1 MSRSGLAGTPD
12 SLFSTLIAQR
22 GRTLAVMAALI
33 TWTIL
38 VTGEI
43 LPDMNRVTQGFA
55 AYYAASYAVLH
66 GGATALTDDT
76 VFPLWVIQSGISGI
90 HEVFA
95 GNAPTLALLMIPLTA
110 FRPETAQTLWLIV
123 NVGLLVL
130 CTWLAGRI
138 CAPHNPTVRWW
149 IMAVFALLTPVAE
162 TLRYGQVYLLLAFLS
177 LITFAALRKR
187 HDLLAG
193 IAIGA
198 MLLIKPYYGILSLG
212 VLAWSRR
219 PRSIG
224 AAIVAAGLVVI
235 GSLPLLAEAWPGFL
249 PALFNVNDAPWA
261 GIAANQTLN
270 SLTQHLFLYTPL
282 WNPEPLIDSPWL
294 ANGLRY
300 GLLIVMVAI
309 TVRQAFKH
317 NPLWLWPPA
326 LALMPIL
333 APVGEIHHYTLLLLP
348 IAVGI
353 TYLLER
359 RPDRLTM
366 GAIGLGLLLLI
377 VAWPSLH
384 SLIGWGGWNGLLA
397 YPRLLGGVLLWV
409 GVTVQ
414 GHALGATSFNN
425 RR

>member
-1 MSRSGLAGTPD
+1 MSRSWLAGTPD
-12 SLFSTLIAQR
+12 SIFSTLVAQR
-22 GRTLAVMAALI
+22 GRILAIIAALI
-33 TWTIL
+33 AWIIL

-55 AYYAASYAVLH
+55 AYYAAAYATLH
-66 GGATALTDDT
+66 GGAAALTNDA
-76 VFPLWVIQSGISGI
+76 VFPAWVVRSGIGGI

-95 GNAPTLALLMIPLTA
+95 GNVPTFALLMIPLTG
-110 FRPETAQTLWLIV
+110 FRPESAQTLWLIV
-123 NVGLLVL
+123 NVGLLIL
-130 CTWLAGRI
+130 CAWLAGRI
-138 CAPHNPTVRWW
+138 YAPRNPTVRWW

-193 IAIGA
+193 IAVGA
-198 MLLIKPYYGILSLG
+198 MLLIKPYYGVLSLG

-235 GSLPLLAEAWPGFL
+235 GSLPLLADAWHGFL
-249 PALFNVNDAPWA
+249 PALFNVNAVPWA

-294 ANGLRY
+294 ASGLRY
-300 GLLIVMVAI
+300 GLLIILVAI
-309 TVRQAFKH
+309 TLRQATKH

-348 IAVGI
+348 IAVAI
-353 TYLLER
+353 TGVLER
-359 RPDRLTM
+359 RPGRLTI
-366 GAIGLGLLLLI
+366 GVLGLGLLLLI
-377 VAWPSLH
+377 VPWPSLH
-384 SLIGWGGWNGLLA
+384 NLIGWGGWNGLFA
-397 YPRLLGGVLLWV
+397 YPRLLGGVLLWA
-409 GVTVQ
+409 GVTKPGV
-414 GHALGATSFNN
+414 
-425 RR
+425 